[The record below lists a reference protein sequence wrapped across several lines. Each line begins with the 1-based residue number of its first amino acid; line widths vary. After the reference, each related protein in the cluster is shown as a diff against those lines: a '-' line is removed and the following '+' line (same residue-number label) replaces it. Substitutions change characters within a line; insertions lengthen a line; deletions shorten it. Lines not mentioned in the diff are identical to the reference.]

1 MLHGR
6 DWNLSGALC
15 FLLLLGCTRVHAPA
29 SPLCPAGLSEATGAI
44 WPTFEGAA
52 STAALSFPATRPH
65 PGPVISTA
73 ACRLELPGGQM
84 RVRCHPHLPP
94 QQSEMHTE
102 GSGGLDSALIAE
114 RPRVQPRPCPDS
126 PPGVWLQDEG
136 ILTSALPFVITD
148 SQTLNFPRGFRNES
162 KSLSRK
168 PETQR
173 G

>member
-1 MLHGR
+1 MLKFSFKKSHTYLHGRERKMASPMLHGR

-126 PPGVWLQDEG
+126 PQGFGSKTRVSSP
-136 ILTSALPFVITD
+136 LPC
-148 SQTLNFPRGFRNES
+148 L
-162 KSLSRK
+162 L
-168 PETQR
+168 
-173 G
+173 

>member
-1 MLHGR
+1 MQIKGTGRERKMASPMLHGR

-29 SPLCPAGLSEATGAI
+29 SPLCPVGLSEATGAV

-94 QQSEMHTE
+94 QQSEMHTG

-126 PPGVWLQDEG
+126 P
-136 ILTSALPFVITD
+136 
-148 SQTLNFPRGFRNES
+148 RGFGS
-162 KSLSRK
+162 KTRVSSPL
-168 PETQR
+168 PCLL
-173 G
+173 